1 MAVTK
6 IRKLSS
12 WTVLLISLIT
22 VVVVGIFFGGGV
34 VDPAAEVK
42 DYVYTELLLN
52 WTYLVFFLTI
62 IALVVLGVWQYASVL
77 KTNPKSAVMSLVVL
91 VLFALL
97 LIITYSI
104 GDGTPLT
111 TLNADSQT
119 YNTSFWLKCT
129 DMWIQ
134 STIVLFLLIIAAI
147 AWGTI
152 KRIKKHRVLMLLR
165 LPILLSCC
173 FYSFL

>member
-12 WTVLLISLIT
+12 WTVLMISLIT

-152 KRIKKHRVLMLLR
+152 KRIMSK
-165 LPILLSCC
+165 
-173 FYSFL
+173 

>member
-12 WTVLLISLIT
+12 WTVLIISLIT

-147 AWGTI
+147 VWGTI
-152 KRIKKHRVLMLLR
+152 KRIMSK
-165 LPILLSCC
+165 
-173 FYSFL
+173 

>member
-12 WTVLLISLIT
+12 WTVLIISLIT

-97 LIITYSI
+97 LIVTYSI

-134 STIVLFLLIIAAI
+134 STIVLFVLIIAAI
-147 AWGTI
+147 AWGTV
-152 KRIKKHRVLMLLR
+152 KRIMSK
-165 LPILLSCC
+165 
-173 FYSFL
+173 

>member
-12 WTVLLISLIT
+12 WTVLIISLIT
-22 VVVVGIFFGGGV
+22 VVVFGIFFGGGV

-152 KRIKKHRVLMLLR
+152 KRIMSK
-165 LPILLSCC
+165 
-173 FYSFL
+173 

>member
-12 WTVLLISLIT
+12 WTVLIISLIT

-97 LIITYSI
+97 LIVNYSI

-152 KRIKKHRVLMLLR
+152 KRIMSK
-165 LPILLSCC
+165 
-173 FYSFL
+173 

>member
-12 WTVLLISLIT
+12 WTVLITSLIT

-152 KRIKKHRVLMLLR
+152 KRIMSK
-165 LPILLSCC
+165 
-173 FYSFL
+173 

>member
-1 MAVTK
+1 MAITK

-12 WTVLLISLIT
+12 WTVLIISLIT

-152 KRIKKHRVLMLLR
+152 KRIMSK
-165 LPILLSCC
+165 
-173 FYSFL
+173 

>member
-12 WTVLLISLIT
+12 WTLLIISIISVIVL
-22 VVVVGIFFGGGV
+22 GIFFGGGV
-34 VDPAAEVK
+34 EDPSAEIK
-42 DYVYTELLLN
+42 NYIYTGLLLD
-52 WTYLVFFLTI
+52 WTYVVFAITLV
-62 IALVVLGVWQYASVL
+62 ALAVLALWQFASVL
-77 KTNPKSAVMSLVVL
+77 KTNPKSALRSLIVV

-97 LIITYSI
+97 LIITYSM

-119 YNTSFWLKCT
+119 YNTPFWLKAT

-134 STIVLFLLIIAAI
+134 SSVVLFVAIILVVCA
-147 AWGTI
+147 GTV
-152 KRIKKHRVLMLLR
+152 KRILNK
-165 LPILLSCC
+165 
-173 FYSFL
+173 

>member
-12 WTVLLISLIT
+12 WTLLIISLIT

-152 KRIKKHRVLMLLR
+152 KRIMSK
-165 LPILLSCC
+165 
-173 FYSFL
+173 

>member
-12 WTVLLISLIT
+12 WTVLIISLIT

-134 STIVLFLLIIAAI
+134 STIVLFLLIVAAI

-152 KRIKKHRVLMLLR
+152 KRIMSK
-165 LPILLSCC
+165 
-173 FYSFL
+173 

>member
-12 WTVLLISLIT
+12 WTVLIISLIT

-134 STIVLFLLIIAAI
+134 STIVLFVLIIAAI
-147 AWGTI
+147 AWGTV
-152 KRIKKHRVLMLLR
+152 KRIMSK
-165 LPILLSCC
+165 
-173 FYSFL
+173 

>member
-12 WTVLLISLIT
+12 WTLLIISIISVIVL
-22 VVVVGIFFGGGV
+22 GIFFGGGV
-34 VDPAAEVK
+34 EDPSAEIK
-42 DYVYTELLLN
+42 NYIYTGLLLD
-52 WTYLVFFLTI
+52 WTYVVFAITLV
-62 IALVVLGVWQYASVL
+62 ALAVLALWQFASVL
-77 KTNPKSAVMSLVVL
+77 KTNPKSALRSLIVV

-97 LIITYSI
+97 LIITYSM

-119 YNTSFWLKCT
+119 YNTPFWLKAT

-134 STIVLFLLIIAAI
+134 SSIVLFVLIVAAI
-147 AWGTI
+147 CWGTL
-152 KRIKKHRVLMLLR
+152 KRTLNR
-165 LPILLSCC
+165 
-173 FYSFL
+173 

>member
-12 WTVLLISLIT
+12 WTLLIISVIT
-22 VVVVGIFFGGGV
+22 VIVVGMFFGGGV
-34 VDPAAEVK
+34 EDPAAENK
-42 DYVYTELLLN
+42 NYIYTELLLN
-52 WTYLVFFLTI
+52 WTYLVFFITI

-77 KTNPKSAVMSLVVL
+77 RTNPKGALMSLVVL

-97 LIITYSI
+97 LIITYSM

-134 STIVLFLLIIAAI
+134 STIVLFVLIIVAI
-147 AWGTI
+147 CWGAV
-152 KRIKKHRVLMLLR
+152 KKM
-165 LPILLSCC
+165 ISK
-173 FYSFL
+173 

>member
-12 WTVLLISLIT
+12 WTVLIISLIT

-152 KRIKKHRVLMLLR
+152 KRIM
-165 LPILLSCC
+165 SE
-173 FYSFL
+173 

>member
-12 WTVLLISLIT
+12 WTLLIISIIT
-22 VVVVGIFFGGGV
+22 IGVLGMFFGGGV
-34 VDPAAEVK
+34 EDPAAENK
-42 DYVYTELLLN
+42 NYIYTNLLLN
-52 WTYLVFFLTI
+52 WTYIVFFVTI
-62 IALVVLGVWQYASVL
+62 VVLAVLAIWQFSSIL
-77 KTNPKSAVMSLVVL
+77 KTNPKSALTSLIVL

-97 LIITYSI
+97 LIITYSM

-119 YNTSFWLKCT
+119 YNTPFWLKAT

-134 STIVLFLLIIAAI
+134 SSVVLFIAIILVVCA
-147 AWGTI
+147 GTV
-152 KRIKKHRVLMLLR
+152 KRILNK
-165 LPILLSCC
+165 
-173 FYSFL
+173 

>member
-12 WTVLLISLIT
+12 WTLLIISIISVIVL
-22 VVVVGIFFGGGV
+22 GIFFGGGV
-34 VDPAAEVK
+34 EDPSAEIK
-42 DYVYTELLLN
+42 NYIYTGLLLD
-52 WTYLVFFLTI
+52 WTYVVFAITLV
-62 IALVVLGVWQYASVL
+62 ALAVLALWQFASVL
-77 KTNPKSAVMSLVVL
+77 KTNPKSALRSLIVV

-97 LIITYSI
+97 LIITYSM

-119 YNTSFWLKCT
+119 YNTPFWLKAT

-134 STIVLFLLIIAAI
+134 SSIVLFIAIILVVCA
-147 AWGTI
+147 GTV
-152 KRIKKHRVLMLLR
+152 KRILNK
-165 LPILLSCC
+165 
-173 FYSFL
+173 

>member
-12 WTVLLISLIT
+12 WTLLIISIISVIVL
-22 VVVVGIFFGGGV
+22 GIFFGGGV
-34 VDPAAEVK
+34 EDPSAENK
-42 DYVYTELLLN
+42 NYIYTGLLLD
-52 WTYLVFFLTI
+52 WTYVVFAVTLV
-62 IALVVLGVWQYASVL
+62 ALAVLALWQFASVL
-77 KTNPKSAVMSLVVL
+77 KTNPKSALRSLIVV

-97 LIITYSI
+97 LIITYSM

-119 YNTSFWLKCT
+119 YNTPFWLKAT

-134 STIVLFLLIIAAI
+134 SSVVLFIAIILVVCA
-147 AWGTI
+147 GTV
-152 KRIKKHRVLMLLR
+152 KRILNK
-165 LPILLSCC
+165 
-173 FYSFL
+173 